1 MSSNVI
7 YSGPQFA
14 QIQRLKRF
22 TLGTFM
28 LTFGSIPLF
37 SSLSAQTPSA
47 AALSVLGVSL
57 LATSLSTSLVQ
68 YCCTPYVGR
77 IRVLCN
83 SESSKSVAHD
93 KLAPEALNQAA
104 KQMLQP
110 PKKLSLETT
119 TLLGNIRTS
128 IVDAESIQ
136 PVTNRKFA
144 NWRGLD
150 ETTGRARM
158 FFVHADT
165 EEPHPAFSEL
175 VMKIG
180 GPAAETALSAIAS
193 KQKIEDQEKTRNLDD
208 VVRGLQK

>member
-14 QIQRLKRF
+14 QIQRLKVGWFNHAYIQVIIKLLHVSYQRF

-165 EEPHPAFSEL
+165 EERKL
-175 VMKIG
+175 RIYVYLD
-180 GPAAETALSAIAS
+180 LSW
-193 KQKIEDQEKTRNLDD
+193 
-208 VVRGLQK
+208 